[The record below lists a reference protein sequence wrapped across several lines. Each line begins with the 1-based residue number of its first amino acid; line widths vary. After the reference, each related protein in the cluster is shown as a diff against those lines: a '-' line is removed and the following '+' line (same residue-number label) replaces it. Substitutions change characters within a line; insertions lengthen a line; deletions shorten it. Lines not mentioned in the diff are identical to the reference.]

1 LVMRRRRIG
10 EWERVEGK
18 KERQGREEEGKE

>member
-1 LVMRRRRIG
+1 MRRRRIG